1 MRKFMMTYLTVMLL
15 VVAIC
20 TSCNTTEV
28 EICYDETHPHLALVD
43 LQYSWDEEFLKK
55 NDTPDSMLV
64 ICHRV
69 VNTWFCGYHSSTL
82 SSDNKGEYIFNKPY
96 EGKMGDKDVATDLP
110 GENENTTD
118 ETVGVED
125 ETVLPGNDV
134 PASDTTDEETED
146 EAEEGE
152 NLYLKNGDYHF
163 ISYNYFHED
172 DTYEYL
178 GLTSEE
184 ISEKVL
190 NDRLL
195 IKYKSYPLS
204 DDKVDKHG
212 MSWKDYNPYSTYITG
227 ATPVYYYSSGVEKI
241 DDQKDNI
248 IKITP
253 NRLTQDIE
261 IHFSIER
268 DSVMIEKM
276 MAEVSGVPE
285 SMNLITGVVD
295 PSHTLKVLFLPQEE
309 SADGETSQSNGEGQS
324 SWHGVTNYVGKISV
338 MGLLRS
344 DDPTFTTG
352 AGIMQLAIFTY
363 TEDKLGRKVSKL
375 FNVGINLYNT
385 IGEYGKIIY
394 QQKETVILEID
405 NILKIDK
412 NQVLETVDGDR
423 NLDNWIIYKNI
434 DLDV

>member
-1 MRKFMMTYLTVMLL
+1 ML
-15 VVAIC
+15 VVAIF
-20 TSCNTTEV
+20 TSCDTTEV
-28 EICYDETHPHLALVD
+28 EICKDELHPHLALVD
-43 LQYSWDEEFLKK
+43 LQYSWDDNFVQKS
-55 NDTPDSMLV
+55 DIPDSMLV
-64 ICHRV
+64 IGHRI
-69 VNTWFCGYHSSTL
+69 VNTWFCGYHSSTQQA
-82 SSDNKGEYIFNKPY
+82 NNGGEYIFNKPY
-96 EGKMGDKDVATDLP
+96 DGDFNTGEETDNDNATDGNVDGTQGSNGTTTEKEVGDKFYV
-110 GENENTTD
+110 
-118 ETVGVED
+118 
-125 ETVLPGNDV
+125 
-134 PASDTTDEETED
+134 
-146 EAEEGE
+146 
-152 NLYLKNGDYHF
+152 KNGDYHF

-172 DTYEYL
+172 DSYEYL

-184 ISEKVL
+184 IAERVL
-190 NDRLL
+190 NDRLV

-212 MSWKDYNPYSTYITG
+212 MNWKDYNPYSTYITG
-227 ATPVYYYSSGVEKI
+227 STPIYYFSSGVKTI
-241 DDQKDNI
+241 DDKNENI

-253 NRLTQDIE
+253 HRLTQDIE

-276 MAEVSGVPE
+276 MAEVSGIPE

-295 PSHTLKVLFLPQEE
+295 PSHTLKVLFMPKEE
-309 SADGETSQSNGEGQS
+309 SDIQNDTQGNTAQGQS
-324 SWHGVTNYVGKISV
+324 SWYGLTNYVGRMSV

-363 TEDKLGRKVSKL
+363 TIDKLGRKVSKL

-394 QQKETVILEID
+394 QNKETVILNID

-412 NQVLETVDGDR
+412 DQVLETVDGDR